1 MAACLVR
8 APRITDLM
16 APEHEPESGD
26 LGAENR
32 RLQHRTRAAPRAPD
46 SADAAHDELL
56 RGAARGDARARDL
69 LTQAHLDWVVNAARA
84 RAGRGLAEGD
94 LFQEGAIGLLEA
106 IDAFASSGQ
115 ADFKVFA
122 EEQISRRMERA
133 LGEEERVVTDGKK
146 LIEAAEDYV
155 RAETSVRRELARPA
169 TDTELARKLEWSVKR
184 TTEVGKIVE
193 DARRRHDEELLQYLE
208 PSDID
213 LNALIDDQQKGDDR

>member
-1 MAACLVR
+1 
-8 APRITDLM
+8 M
-16 APEHEPESGD
+16 APEHEPESGE

-32 RLQHRTRAAPRAPD
+32 RLQHRTRAARRAPESD
-46 SADAAHDELL
+46 DAEHDELL
-56 RGAARGDARARDL
+56 RAAASGDAKARDSL
-69 LTQAHLDWVVNAARA
+69 IQAHLDWVVNAARA

-106 IDAFASSGQ
+106 IDGFASSGQ
-115 ADFKVFA
+115 TDFEVFA

-155 RAETSVRRELARPA
+155 RAETSVRLEHGRPA
-169 TDTELARKLEWSVKR
+169 TDTELAQKLEWSVKR
-184 TTEVGKIVE
+184 TSEVGKIVE

-208 PSDID
+208 PGDID
-213 LNALIDDQQKGDDR
+213 LNTLIDDHRTGDDR